1 MEKSRKS
8 LQEKGWMFQLV
19 VDRPS
24 AANAEEVYNL
34 LGFEVLRLPLE
45 KRRPKKSISHS
56 PGNVPAHF
64 EVLYIRPKKFT
75 ESEEDD
81 WT

>member
-1 MEKSRKS
+1 MEKSRKV
-8 LQEKGWMFQLV
+8 LGEKGWMFQLV

-24 AANAEEVYNL
+24 ADDAEEVYNL

-45 KRRPKKSISHS
+45 KRRPKKSTSHS
-56 PGNVPAHF
+56 PGNIPAHF

-75 ESEEDD
+75 ESEEED
-81 WT
+81 WA

>member
-1 MEKSRKS
+1 MGKNRKV
-8 LQEKGWMFQLV
+8 LGEKGWMFQLV

-24 AANAEEVYNL
+24 ADDAEEVYNL

-56 PGNVPAHF
+56 PGNIPAHF

-75 ESEEDD
+75 ESEEEN
-81 WT
+81 WA

>member
-1 MEKSRKS
+1 MRQRRKS
-8 LQEKGWMFQLV
+8 LENKGWIRQV
-19 VDRPS
+19 VADE
-24 AANAEEVYNL
+24 ALATDAEEVYNF

-56 PGNVPAHF
+56 PGNIPAHF

-75 ESEEDD
+75 ESEEED
-81 WT
+81 WA